1 MLQFMNGLCKSP
13 RTSGGTA
20 RDPRL
25 GLLLALL
32 FATTSCEKIVN
43 LDLQTST
50 AQLVIEGNLVDDNKP
65 CQVSVRRTANYTDT
79 NTFAAVSGATITLA
93 DNAGG
98 LETLRETATP
108 GQYLGATLRGVPG
121 RTYTLRVETSGAAYV
136 ATSRLPA
143 PVVPFEK
150 LSTQLSA
157 FGTDNIQ
164 AVVDYTDP
172 AGRGNSYLFR
182 QYRNGKLNNA
192 VFVQNDEF
200 TDGNRISQAL
210 RTRSS
215 SSTDPNEL
223 DKLVPGD
230 SLRVEMQNI
239 DPGVYEYYRTLSL
252 ILTAGGAP
260 TTTPANPKSN
270 FSGGVLGYFSAHS
283 RRVLTIK
290 VP

>member
-20 RDPRL
+20 RDPHL

-121 RTYTLRVETSGAAYV
+121 RTYTLRVETGGAAYV

-192 VFVQNDEF
+192 VFAQNDEF

>member
-1 MLQFMNGLCKSP
+1 MQQSSSK
-13 RTSGGTA
+13 RTTKLRALATGA
-20 RDPRL
+20 
-25 GLLLALL
+25 LLLAG
-32 FATTSCEKIVN
+32 TGCEKVVN
-43 LDLQTST
+43 LDLKTST

-65 CQVSVRRTANYTDT
+65 CQVSISRSTNYTDA
-79 NTFAAVSGATITLA
+79 NTFAAVSGATITLT
-93 DNAGG
+93 DDAGG

-121 RTYTLRVETSGAAYV
+121 RTYTLRVETDGTAYV
-136 ATSRLPA
+136 AVAKLPA

-150 LSTQLSA
+150 LSTRLSVL
-157 FGTDNIQ
+157 GTDNIQ

-172 AGRGNSYLFR
+172 AGKGNSYLFR
-182 QYRNGKLNNA
+182 QYRNGRLNN
-192 VFVQNDEF
+192 VIFVQNDEF
-200 TDGNRISQAL
+200 TDGNHINQVL

-223 DKLVPGD
+223 DKIVPGD

-239 DPGVYEYYRTLSL
+239 DPGAYEYFRTLNL
-252 ILTAGGAP
+252 ILTSGGAP
-260 TTTPANPKSN
+260 STTPANPKSN
-270 FSGGVLGYFSAHS
+270 FSGGVLGYFSPHS

>member
-1 MLQFMNGLCKSP
+1 MQQFSSKHITKLRALAAG
-13 RTSGGTA
+13 A
-20 RDPRL
+20 
-25 GLLLALL
+25 LLLAG
-32 FATTSCEKIVN
+32 TGCEKVVN
-43 LDLQTST
+43 LDLKTST

-65 CQVSVRRTANYTDT
+65 CQVTLNRSTNYTDA
-79 NTFAAVSGATITLA
+79 NSFAAVSGATITLA

-98 LETLRETATP
+98 LETLRETTTP

-121 RTYTLRVETSGAAYV
+121 RTYTLRVETDGAAYV
-136 ATSRLPA
+136 AVAKLPA

-150 LSTQLSA
+150 LSTQLSVL
-157 FGTDNIQ
+157 GTDNIQ

-172 AGRGNSYLFR
+172 AGKGNSYLFR
-182 QYRNGKLNNA
+182 QYRNGKLNNTI
-192 VFVQNDEF
+192 FVQNDEF
-200 TDGNRISQAL
+200 TDGNHISQVL

-223 DKLVPGD
+223 DKLVRGD

-239 DPGVYEYYRTLSL
+239 DPGAYEYFRTLNL
-252 ILTAGGAP
+252 ILTTGGAP
-260 TTTPANPKSN
+260 STTPANPKSN
-270 FSGGVLGYFSAHS
+270 FSGGVLGYFSPHS

>member
-1 MLQFMNGLCKSP
+1 MVQFINDLCK
-13 RTSGGTA
+13 RTRASGRTL
-20 RDPRL
+20 RDSRL

-121 RTYTLRVETSGAAYV
+121 RTYTLRVETGGAAYV

-192 VFVQNDEF
+192 VFAQNDEF

>member
-1 MLQFMNGLCKSP
+1 MWQTNKESIVGSCKV
-13 RTSGGTA
+13 A
-20 RDPRL
+20 RL
-25 GLLLALL
+25 GLLLLGLL
-32 FATTSCEKIVN
+32 ASTGCEKVVN
-43 LDLQTST
+43 LDLKTST

-65 CQVSVRRTANYTDT
+65 CQVSVSRSANYTDT
-79 NTFAAVSGATITLA
+79 NTFAAVSGATLTLA

-98 LETLRETATP
+98 LETLRETAP
-108 GQYLGATLRGVPG
+108 GQYLGASLRGVPG
-121 RTYTLRVETSGAAYV
+121 RTYTLRVETDGAAYV

-150 LSTQLSA
+150 LSTQLSVL
-157 FGTDNIQ
+157 GTDNIQ

-172 AGRGNSYLFR
+172 AGKGNSYLFR

-192 VFVQNDEF
+192 IFAQNDEF
-200 TDGNRISQAL
+200 TDGNHISQVL

-215 SSTDPNEL
+215 TSTDPNGL
-223 DKLVPGD
+223 DKLVRGD

-239 DPGVYEYYRTLSL
+239 DPGVYEYFRTLTL

-270 FSGGVLGYFSAHS
+270 FSGGALGYFSAHS

>member
-1 MLQFMNGLCKSP
+1 MLQVFKKSGKSSLTTYKS
-13 RTSGGTA
+13 RVGVLAAGA
-20 RDPRL
+20 
-25 GLLLALL
+25 LLLAS
-32 FATTSCEKIVN
+32 TGCEKIVDLN
-43 LDLQTST
+43 LKTST
-50 AQLVIEGNLVDDNKP
+50 AQLVIEGNLVDDNRP
-65 CQVSVRRTANYTDT
+65 CQVSVSRSANYTDT
-79 NTFAAVSGATITLA
+79 NTFEAVRGATITLT

-121 RTYTLRVETSGAAYV
+121 RTYTLRVETDGTAYV

-150 LSTQLSA
+150 LSTRLSA

-172 AGRGNSYLFR
+172 AGKGNSYLFR

-192 VFVQNDEF
+192 IFVQNDEF

-239 DPGVYEYYRTLSL
+239 DPGVYEYFRTLTL

-270 FSGGVLGYFSAHS
+270 FSGGALGYFSAHS
-283 RRVLTIK
+283 RRVLAIK

>member
-1 MLQFMNGLCKSP
+1 MPLSSS
-13 RTSGGTA
+13 TSTKLRALAAGT
-20 RDPRL
+20 
-25 GLLLALL
+25 LLLAG
-32 FATTSCEKIVN
+32 TGCEKVVN
-43 LDLQTST
+43 LDLKTST
-50 AQLVIEGNLVDDNKP
+50 SQLVIEGNLVDDNKP
-65 CQVSVRRTANYTDT
+65 CQVTVNRSANYTDA

-98 LETLRETATP
+98 LETLRESATP

-121 RTYTLRVETSGAAYV
+121 RTYTLRVETDGAAYV

-150 LSTQLSA
+150 LSTQLSVL
-157 FGTDNIQ
+157 GTDNIQ

-172 AGRGNSYLFR
+172 AGKGNSYLFR

-192 VFVQNDEF
+192 IFVQNDEF
-200 TDGNRISQAL
+200 TDGNRISQVL

-215 SSTDPNEL
+215 SSNDPNEL
-223 DKLVPGD
+223 EKLVPGD

-239 DPGVYEYYRTLSL
+239 DPGVYEYFRTLNL
-252 ILTAGGAP
+252 ILTVGGAP
-260 TTTPANPKSN
+260 STTPANPKSN

>member
-1 MLQFMNGLCKSP
+1 MLPVFKKSGQLSL
-13 RTSGGTA
+13 TTYKSCVGALAAGA
-20 RDPRL
+20 
-25 GLLLALL
+25 LLLAS
-32 FATTSCEKIVN
+32 TGCEKIVDLN
-43 LDLQTST
+43 LKTST
-50 AQLVIEGNLVDDNKP
+50 AQLVIEGNLVDDNQP
-65 CQVSVRRTANYTDT
+65 CQVSISRSANYTDT
-79 NTFAAVSGATITLA
+79 NTFEAVRGATITLA

-108 GQYLGATLRGVPG
+108 GRYLGATLRGVPG
-121 RTYTLRVETSGAAYV
+121 RTYTLRVETDGAAYV

-172 AGRGNSYLFR
+172 AGKGNSYLFR

-192 VFVQNDEF
+192 IFVQNDEF
-200 TDGNRISQAL
+200 TDGNRISQVL

-223 DKLVPGD
+223 DKLKAGD

-239 DPGVYEYYRTLSL
+239 DPGVYEYFRTLTL

-270 FSGGVLGYFSAHS
+270 FSGGALGYFSAHS

>member
-1 MLQFMNGLCKSP
+1 MLQVFKKNGKSSLITCNS
-13 RTSGGTA
+13 RVGVLAAGA
-20 RDPRL
+20 
-25 GLLLALL
+25 LLLAG
-32 FATTSCEKIVN
+32 TGCEKIVDLN
-43 LDLQTST
+43 LKTST

-65 CQVSVRRTANYTDT
+65 CQVSVSRSANYTDT
-79 NTFAAVSGATITLA
+79 NTFEAVRGATITLA

-121 RTYTLRVETSGAAYV
+121 RTYTLRVETDGAAYV

-150 LSTQLSA
+150 LSTRLSA

-172 AGRGNSYLFR
+172 AGKGNSYLFR

-192 VFVQNDEF
+192 IFVQNDEF
-200 TDGNRISQAL
+200 TDGNHISQAL

-239 DPGVYEYYRTLSL
+239 DPGVYEYFRTLTL

-270 FSGGVLGYFSAHS
+270 FSGGALGYFSAHS